1 MRGCVRTALAGIVG
15 VLLSGGAA
23 LADGYTL
30 NFAINMKHGEQA
42 TGSVECRFDDT
53 CTAPVDSLKMT
64 LRVTIRAH
72 ATYEA
77 DVNLEGQSGC
87 CLFEGA
93 MRRLNVYSQAS
104 VSQHRLFAGR
114 EADEHS
120 LVLIYNKHVGD
131 LYLKFQIH

>member
-42 TGSVECRFDDT
+42 TGSVECPFDDT
-53 CTAPVDSLKMT
+53 CAAPVDSLKMT
-64 LRVTIRAH
+64 LKVTIRAH
-72 ATYEA
+72 ATDDA
-77 DVNLEGQSGC
+77 DVELAGQSGC

-93 MRRLNVYSQAS
+93 VRTLDKQC
-104 VSQHRLFAGR
+104 
-114 EADEHS
+114 
-120 LVLIYNKHVGD
+120 LIAPD
-131 LYLKFQIH
+131 RSLKFQIH